1 MFIIFHLHA
10 GVELLIDFGV
20 VHYMEVE
27 VLSVRLGA
35 GFNVLC
41 APVDVCISCVEDY
54 VENCRFPALYVCG
67 NGSSVVGRLKGGLHV
82 RRGFTIHQVMEI
94 LLDTYE
100 DVIFV
105 EHDLLLFEDVNFQT
119 FEDFVLLLRQ
129 IGRDRLLVYFSPKRD
144 RIFDFIASLAD
155 RYVYVEE
162 DAGGYYIADVS
173 SESVTQRFYPKDPQQ
188 LTLEV
193 F

>member
-1 MFIIFHLHA
+1 MFIRFHLHS
-10 GVELLIDFGV
+10 GVELLIDLGA

-41 APVDVCISCVEDY
+41 APADVCRACVEDY
-54 VENCRFPALYVCG
+54 VESHRFPALYVCG
-67 NGSSVVGRLKGGLHV
+67 NGSSVIGKLKGYLHV
-82 RRGFTIHQVMEI
+82 RRGFTIHQLMEI
-94 LLDTYE
+94 LLDAYE
-100 DVIFV
+100 DVIFIK
-105 EHDLLLFEDVNFQT
+105 HDPLLFEDVNFSA

-129 IGRDRLLVYFSPKRD
+129 VGRERLLVYFSSKRD
-144 RIFDFIASLAD
+144 RIFDFIAGLAD

-173 SESVTQRFYPKDPQQ
+173 NEGVTQRFYPRDPRQ